1 VEKSDGKAYTTFID
15 EVRVRNYLNTEWMI
29 ARGRWFVIVFL
40 SLYINLLK
48 PQGQPVVVLN
58 ALLALAAAYNLGVN
72 LSLGRVGAFS
82 IKLTFL
88 FMYCDIIAVGTGL
101 FFTGGVKSPFLFLWY
116 LSLFTAGIRF
126 GFMQS
131 LPMQVSVAVFYLFLL
146 FRDGSINDQEFISR
160 LVMGLFAIIA
170 MSMYGA
176 IFSREEKYTHRL
188 MSEFHRDAI
197 TDRLTGLYNYAH
209 FIDELKKEQFR
220 ADRNGSH
227 FSLIIYDL
235 DFFKQVNDTY
245 GHEKG
250 NLLLQGVAN
259 ILKTNARRM
268 DTVARYGGEEF
279 VILMPDSDG
288 AEHEVAERVRKRV
301 EEAEFAGVADKP
313 LKITISGG
321 VCTYPHHAL
330 SIYEL
335 LDKAD
340 KGLYTAKN
348 TGRNK
353 VCDCG

>member
-1 VEKSDGKAYTTFID
+1 VEKMDGKAYAIFID
-15 EVRVRNYLNTEWMI
+15 KVRVRNYLNMEWMI
-29 ARGRWFVIVFL
+29 VRGRWFVIIFL

-48 PQGQPVVVLN
+48 PEGQPVFALN
-58 ALLALAAAYNLGVN
+58 ALLALTAGYNLAVN
-72 LSLGRVGAFS
+72 LFLARVRAFS
-82 IKLTFL
+82 VKLTFL
-88 FMYCDIIAVGTGL
+88 VMYCDIVTVGTGL

-131 LPMQVSVAVFYLFLL
+131 LLMQVSVAVFYLFLL

-160 LVMGLFAIIA
+160 LVMGLFSIIA
-170 MSMYGA
+170 ISLYGA

-197 TDRLTGLYNYAH
+197 TDRLTGLYNYAY

-220 ADRNGSH
+220 ADRSGSH

-259 ILKTNARRM
+259 ILKTNARKM

-288 AEHEVAERVRKRV
+288 AEYEVAERIRKRV
-301 EEAEFAGVADKP
+301 EEAEFTRVADKP

-340 KGLYTAKN
+340 KGLYAAKN

-353 VCDCG
+353 VCDCV

>member
-1 VEKSDGKAYTTFID
+1 
-15 EVRVRNYLNTEWMI
+15 
-29 ARGRWFVIVFL
+29 
-40 SLYINLLK
+40 
-48 PQGQPVVVLN
+48 
-58 ALLALAAAYNLGVN
+58 
-72 LSLGRVGAFS
+72 
-82 IKLTFL
+82 
-88 FMYCDIIAVGTGL
+88 
-101 FFTGGVKSPFLFLWY
+101 
-116 LSLFTAGIRF
+116 
-126 GFMQS
+126 
-131 LPMQVSVAVFYLFLL
+131 
-146 FRDGSINDQEFISR
+146 
-160 LVMGLFAIIA
+160 
-170 MSMYGA
+170 MYGA

-259 ILKTNARRM
+259 ILKINARRM

-321 VCTYPHHAL
+321 VCTYPQHAL

>member
-1 VEKSDGKAYTTFID
+1 VKKSDGKTYTTFIE
-15 EVRVRNYLNTEWMI
+15 EVRVRNYLNTEAMI

-48 PQGQPVVVLN
+48 PQDHPVIALN
-58 ALLALAAAYNLGVN
+58 ALLAIAAVYNLGVN
-72 LSLGRVGAFS
+72 LSLGRARTFPV
-82 IKLTFL
+82 KLTFL
-88 FMYCDIIAVGTGL
+88 VMYCDIISVGAGL

-116 LSLFTAGIRF
+116 LCLFTAGIRF
-126 GFMQS
+126 GFIQS
-131 LPMQVSVAVFYLFLL
+131 LPVQVSVSVLYLFLL
-146 FRDGSINDQEFISR
+146 FRDSSINDQEFISR
-160 LVMGLFAIIA
+160 QVIGLFAIIA
-170 MSMYGA
+170 ISLYGA

-220 ADRNGSH
+220 ADRNGSN

-259 ILKTNARRM
+259 ILKKNARKM

-288 AEHEVAERVRKRV
+288 AEHEVAERVRKKV
-301 EEAEFAGVADKP
+301 EEAEFAGIADKP
-313 LKITISGG
+313 LRITISGG

-348 TGRNK
+348 SGRNK